1 MCDFLN
7 NLCFVFKT
15 CYINLVKGVNS
26 KVPYTIITYHQV
38 VRKKKKKNQDFSRG
52 KMKGNQLWWLG
63 GVQVIVQ

>member
-38 VRKKKKKNQDFSRG
+38 VRKKKKKKPRFFKRENEG
-52 KMKGNQLWWLG
+52 
-63 GVQVIVQ
+63 